1 MNDLAGNKR
10 IGSLDVLRGLALIL
24 IIFFHSSIYNFAN
37 IHKIDFENP
46 PLLIVIMSFM
56 ALWGGIFIIY
66 SATINTIMLARRS
79 EGTLIFKPFR
89 YVVTAGLIY
98 VVMHYL
104 LNIFL
109 GRWNVDFINNMPD
122 LTVVAGSLRDSKLEF
137 PEYTKYFEGSSLSTI
152 AFNLILLTPVLFLLL
167 KYVRKERTQYLILG
181 LSGALIMIL
190 SFARI
195 PIFPSF
201 DRAVESRQF
210 LAATFFSFTI
220 ANPYPLLPYSAY
232 GLTGMMIGLMAYN
245 GRVRLLK
252 LYALPLGVLFF
263 VYGLAGMTEFDKS
276 ISKPDFFWYSKTNFE
291 LGIFILLIVSAL
303 LAQAKNY
310 RLLTRMALLK
320 WFSRVSLTIYLLETT
335 VSELFRM
342 VWFHVV
348 PGWDQTINGCL
359 LFGGMNVLLWSI
371 ILFFWQKAGF
381 RYSLEY
387 FWVKMFRRLGKQST
401 RMDFKS

>member
-10 IGSLDVLRGLALIL
+10 IESLDVLRGLALIL

-37 IHKIDFENP
+37 IHKIDFEDP
-46 PLLIVIMSFM
+46 PLLIIIMSFM

-66 SATINTIMLARRS
+66 SMVVNTIMLSRRS
-79 EGTLIFKPFR
+79 EERLIFKPFL
-89 YVVTAGLIY
+89 YVMIAGLIY
-98 VVMHYL
+98 VIIHYL

-109 GRWNVDFINNMPD
+109 GRWNIDFINNMPD
-122 LTVVAGSLRDSKLEF
+122 LTVVAASLRDSKLEF
-137 PEYTKYFEGSSLSTI
+137 AGYTKYFEGSSLSTI

-167 KYVRKERTQYLILG
+167 KHIRKERTQYLLLG
-181 LSGALIMIL
+181 LSIALIMIL

-195 PIFPSF
+195 SIFPSF
-201 DRAVESRQF
+201 ERAVESRHF

-232 GLTGMMIGLMAYN
+232 GLTGMMIGLMAYH
-245 GRVRLLK
+245 GRRRLLK
-252 LYALPLGVLFF
+252 LYALPLGTLFC

-276 ISKPDFFWYSKTNFE
+276 ISRPDFFWYFKTNFE
-291 LGIFILLIVSAL
+291 LGFFILLIVTAL
-303 LAQAKNY
+303 LTQAKNN

-335 VSELFRM
+335 TSELFR
-342 VWFHVV
+342 VLWFHVV

-381 RYSLEY
+381 LCSLEY
-387 FWVKMFRRLGKQST
+387 FWVKMFGRLGKQST
-401 RMDFKS
+401 KMDFIR

>member
-1 MNDLAGNKR
+1 MNDLTGNKR
-10 IGSLDVLRGLALIL
+10 IESLDVLRGLALML

-37 IHKIDFENP
+37 IHRLDFENP
-46 PLLIVIMSFM
+46 PLLIIIMSFM

-66 SATINTIMLARRS
+66 SATINTIMLARRR
-79 EGTLIFKPFR
+79 EGNLIFKPFR
-89 YVVTAGLIY
+89 YAVIAGLIY

-109 GRWNVDFINNMPD
+109 GRWNIDFINNMPD
-122 LTVVAGSLRDSKLEF
+122 LTVVAGSLRNARPEF
-137 PEYTKYFEGSSLSTI
+137 PGYTKYFEGSSLSTI

-167 KYVRKERTQYLILG
+167 KHVRKEKTQYLILG

-195 PIFPSF
+195 PIFQSF
-201 DRAVESRQF
+201 EKAVESHRI

-245 GRVRLLK
+245 VRVRLLK

-263 VYGLAGMTEFDKS
+263 VYGLAGMSEFDKS
-276 ISKPDFFWYSKTNFE
+276 ISKPDFFWYFKTNFE

-303 LAQAKNY
+303 LVQAKNN

-387 FWVKMFRRLGKQST
+387 FWVLLFRRLGKQST